1 MVYKNYIKPCCDRFF
16 AFLLLLLF
24 SPIIALCAI
33 LVRAQLGTPVFF
45 TQERPGRNGKIFT
58 IYKLRT
64 MSNARD
70 EKGELLPDSMRLC
83 SIGSFMRKASL
94 DELPQLYNVLRGEM
108 SFVGPRPLLPSYL
121 PLYTRREQRR
131 HDVLPGITGLAQVSG
146 RNAISWEDKLRLD
159 VEYVERMS
167 FGLDCEILL
176 RTIAKVFLRQGIT
189 SEGEV
194 SGAAFLGSKWRAALY
209 GAGGH
214 AKVVAEIAELCGYE
228 ICAVIDTDT
237 SKSLLGLQA
246 ISEEEF
252 LARPNHIRTILL
264 GIGNN
269 TARRDILSRMQNHG
283 LSFPA
288 LTHPSAVVSPNATID
303 DGAIVMVHAVVNPSA
318 HIGIGAIINT
328 ASVIEH
334 DNNIGAFAHV
344 SPNATLAGAVCVGE
358 CAHIGAGSVV
368 KERITIGAGAVVGAG
383 AVCVHDVESGAVVVG
398 NPAKPLSKK
407 EIL

>member
-167 FGLDCEILL
+167 FGLDCKILL

-209 GAGGH
+209 GTGGH

-228 ICAVIDTDT
+228 ICAVIDADT

-246 ISEEEF
+246 ISEDEF
-252 LARPNHIRTILL
+252 LAHPNHIRTILL

-288 LTHPSAVVSPNATID
+288 LTHPRAVVSPNATID
-303 DGAIVMVHAVVNPSA
+303 DGAIVMAHAVVNPSA

-368 KERITIGAGAVVGAG
+368 KEGITIGAGAVVGAG

>member
-1 MVYKNYIKPCCDRFF
+1 MIYKNYIKPYCDRFF
-16 AFLLLLLF
+16 ALLLLLLF
-24 SPIIALCAI
+24 SPIIVLCTI
-33 LVRAQLGTPVFF
+33 LVRAQLGAPVFF

-83 SIGSFMRKASL
+83 SIGSFMRKTSL

-131 HDVLPGITGLAQVSG
+131 HDVLPGITGLAQVNG
-146 RNAISWEDKLRLD
+146 RNALNWEDKLHLD
-159 VEYVERMS
+159 VEYVEHMS

-194 SGAAFLGSKWRAALY
+194 SGAAFFGSKWRAALY

-228 ICAVIDTDT
+228 ICAVIDADT

-252 LARPNHIRTILL
+252 LAHPNNIHTILL

-269 TARRDILSRMQNHG
+269 AARRDIFSRMQNHG
-283 LSFPA
+283 LIFPA
-288 LTHPSAVVSPNATID
+288 LTHPSAVVSPSATIE
-303 DGAIVMVHAVVNPSA
+303 DGAVIMAHAIIQPHA
-318 HIGIGAIINT
+318 HIGTGAIINT

-334 DNNIGAFAHV
+334 DNTIGAFAHV

-358 CAHIGAGSVV
+358 CTHIGAGSVA
-368 KERITIGAGAVVGAG
+368 KEGITIGASAVVGAG
-383 AVCVHDVESGAVVVG
+383 AVCVHDVESNAVVVG